1 MPVTLAAYNRI
12 LEFSINPESPF
23 FFNVNHRKHYFS
35 DRYKQTFNLQK
46 FISKFPGHN
55 CRNVKLLQI
64 WLAKK
69 IVEKMG
75 KKQQPILILLHAYGL
90 NADLWAIKIP
100 VFLSHEF
107 FVEGISR

>member
-23 FFNVNHRKHYFS
+23 FLMLTTASTIFLADINRPSFY
-35 DRYKQTFNLQK
+35 RNLYL
-46 FISKFPGHN
+46 KFPGHN
-55 CRNVKLLQI
+55 RRNVKLLQI

-100 VFLSHEF
+100 IFLSHEF